1 MASRKKPLDFEHSL
15 AELEALVE
23 ALEAGNLPLEDSLKA
38 FETGIRITR
47 TCQQA
52 IREAEQKVNLLC
64 GDLQGEA
71 ELQPFAG
78 DDDN

>member
-47 TCQQA
+47 ACQQA

-64 GDLQGEA
+64 GDLQSEA